1 MNLYNEAQTREPATL
16 DVYSSEQI
24 EATENRINPYLYPNV
39 DWYNEM
45 FKKNSFAQRFNFNI
59 RGGSKRMDY
68 FMSASVKHTDGNLK
82 SLSKNFYSYNNNLN
96 IWN

>member
-1 MNLYNEAQTREPATL
+1 
-16 DVYSSEQI
+16 
-24 EATENRINPYLYPNV
+24 
-39 DWYNEM
+39 M

-96 IWN
+96 IWNYDFVNNLNIKATSTTKVSLGLNASIKNGMGRKKMWLVSFQVH